1 MRIQGPN
8 PYLNI
13 YNQQKNQKVNK
24 DKKEVKD
31 QVAISSEAKLKQMNK
46 SQNTASTQN
55 VQKNKKEK
63 KEEKEQVTITSEAK
77 LMQMNKSQHTARSQ
91 YVQTIKERVHS
102 GEYEMDHQQTAQKL
116 LEFWKK

>member
-13 YNQQKNQKVNK
+13 YNQQKNQKVSK
-24 DKKEVKD
+24 DKKETKD
-31 QVAISSEAKLKQMNK
+31 QVAISSEAKL
-46 SQNTASTQN
+46 
-55 VQKNKKEK
+55 
-63 KEEKEQVTITSEAK
+63 
-77 LMQMNKSQHTARSQ
+77 MQMNKGQHTARSQ
-91 YVQTIKERVHS
+91 YVQTIKERVQS